1 MLYLQVFSNFGDKLL
16 HHLKTA
22 SHVLILLGCRLF
34 SFHRHRRLQPADVT
48 ALCPWDGSISLAQAS
63 APHTKHDKLVG
74 GLLSFITWAVISVS
88 ADKIAVTKHA
98 RLLTALAAQINSRPL
113 PTQVRWSWS
122 NAVERLLHF
131 WPVGAVFELLLLS
144 QTQANCL
151 IWCCGP
157 AACAQTALNWRQ
169 MQTWKA
175 CLRTYANI
183 HRMSLILVLFCSLAA
198 QALQTSWNP
207 LFLVVMASVHSE
219 RSSPDPKASPGQEW
233 DKGPSEE
240 AVQDLAHFAR
250 WLVLNKAWQGRK
262 GVLFAENSPV
272 SEWRLSLGNF
282 LRRWLE
288 PSGSW
293 FT

>member
-1 MLYLQVFSNFGDKLL
+1 MHFNNFGDKLL

-34 SFHRHRRLQPADVT
+34 SFHHHRRLQPADVT

-131 WPVGAVFELLLLS
+131 WPVAAVFELLLLFS
-144 QTQANCL
+144 DAGWL
-151 IWCCGP
+151 P
-157 AACAQTALNWRQ
+157 
-169 MQTWKA
+169 
-175 CLRTYANI
+175 Y
-183 HRMSLILVLFCSLAA
+183 LVLWSSGMCSDRTKLEADA
-198 QALQTSWNP
+198 N
-207 LFLVVMASVHSE
+207 M
-219 RSSPDPKASPGQEW
+219 
-233 DKGPSEE
+233 KG
-240 AVQDLAHFAR
+240 
-250 WLVLNKAWQGRK
+250 
-262 GVLFAENSPV
+262 LFAHICNNT
-272 SEWRLSLGNF
+272 EWALF
-282 LRRWLE
+282 
-288 PSGSW
+288 
-293 FT
+293 